1 MFPER
6 TAVDEVNRNAV
17 ITQKSASGFIL
28 NKKFYYHLRRMAKL
42 FFMSKLL
49 KYRQQPEVRPWKLK
63 TKRVLIFCPEAAI
76 RPHFDSMQTL
86 GQMIQNG
93 GAEVRWVRCDGAML
107 RCPAHDMD
115 QVPWDQDQS
124 SAKTTTCVQCRW
136 HANGFRG
143 LGIERSISWDRYL
156 SPPPILRFTSAMQK
170 KSWRDF
176 CWKGIRFGELATA
189 ATRML
194 LKKEPGRMAS
204 LEYRNYWAMTYR
216 ASIQSFEGMARLAAE
231 WKPDLL
237 LHYDQYPVLISA
249 RIAAEKAGVSVRTV
263 GHTLLNGIDR
273 GKVQFFES
281 TYNKMIRRL
290 AEGWPRYSRQ
300 PVSWDQ
306 VKVSS
311 EDLISRM
318 RGGHTHVYSRPLG
331 DHEEL
336 HFYRDLM
343 AKGKNILIAFTSSED
358 EVGAELAIS
367 RALRIREQKG
377 SSAFADQAEWLGW
390 LQTYASSSRHHV
402 AVRIHPREGG
412 NSRNPRASENLARLK
427 KKLGQGSANFSVIW
441 PDSPISS
448 YDLFHIAHAV
458 SVSFTSIGLEAA
470 RSGIPVVTPFGPP
483 VYEHPSLAMLRRV
496 QSRREYRNLLDAWMD
511 GPLFLDPHA
520 WIDVF
525 RWHFL
530 ITGGSSLELNPKG
543 QLKVSD
549 LLNIKLPTLSSGGES
564 ERRESPKV
572 ISQRIASEL
581 SKFFVSRCD
590 AGMIVE
596 SALLKRLQCQ
606 ISQTKR

>member
-6 TAVDEVNRNAV
+6 IAVDEVNRNAA
-17 ITQKSASGFIL
+17 ITQKCARGFIL
-28 NKKFYYHLRRMAKL
+28 NKKFYYRFRRKAKL

-63 TKRVLIFCPEAAI
+63 TKKVLIFCPEAAI

-86 GQMIQNG
+86 GQMIRNG

-115 QVPWDQDQS
+115 QVPWDHDQS
-124 SAKTTTCVQCRW
+124 SAKTATCVQCRW

-143 LGIERSISWDRYL
+143 LGIERSISWDRYI
-156 SPPPILRFTSAMQK
+156 SPPPILRVTSAMQK
-170 KSWRDF
+170 KSWKDF

-194 LKKEPGRMAS
+194 LKKEPGQKVS

-216 ASIQSFEGMARLAAE
+216 ASIQAYEGMSRLAEE
-231 WKPDLL
+231 WKPDLI

-249 RIAAEKAGVSVRTV
+249 RIAAEKIGISVRTV

-273 GKVQFFES
+273 GKVQLFES

-290 AEGWPRYSRQ
+290 AEAWPRYSRQ

-331 DHEEL
+331 DHKEL

-367 RALRIREQKG
+367 QALGIREREA
-377 SSAFADQAEWLGW
+377 SSAFVDQEQWLAW
-390 LQTYASSSRHHV
+390 LQAYAAKSRYHV

-412 NSRNPRASENLARLK
+412 NNRNPRASESLGRLK
-427 KKLGQGSANFSVIW
+427 RKLGKGSKNFSVVW

-458 SVSFTSIGLEAA
+458 SVSYSSIGLEAA

-483 VYEHPSLAMLRRV
+483 VYEHASLPMLRRV
-496 QSRREYRNLLDAWMD
+496 QSRREYRDLLDAWME
-511 GPLFLDPHA
+511 GPLFLDPQA

-525 RWHFL
+525 RWHYL
-530 ITGGSSLELNPKG
+530 ITGGSSLELDPKE
-543 QLKVSD
+543 QLKISD
-549 LLNIKLPTLSSGGES
+549 LLRLKLPSYSRDGESGG
-564 ERRESPKV
+564 RESLEV

-606 ISQTKR
+606 NSQTKR

>member
-28 NKKFYYHLRRMAKL
+28 NKKFYYHLRRKAKL

-343 AKGKNILIAFTSSED
+343 AKGKNILIAFTSSDD

-549 LLNIKLPTLSSGGES
+549 LLNIKLPILSSGGES

>member
-1 MFPER
+1 M
-6 TAVDEVNRNAV
+6 DEVNRNAV
-17 ITQKSASGFIL
+17 ITQKSKRGFIL
-28 NKKFYYHLRRMAKL
+28 NKKFYYHLRRKAKL

-194 LKKEPGRMAS
+194 LKQEPGRMAS

-511 GPLFLDPHA
+511 GPLFLDPQA

-590 AGMIVE
+590 AGMVVE

-606 ISQTKR
+606 IPKLTR

>member
-17 ITQKSASGFIL
+17 ITQKSKRGFIL
-28 NKKFYYHLRRMAKL
+28 NKKFYYHLRRKAKL

-367 RALRIREQKG
+367 RALRIREKKG

-590 AGMIVE
+590 AGMVVE

-606 ISQTKR
+606 IPKITR

>member
-17 ITQKSASGFIL
+17 ITQKSKRGFIL
-28 NKKFYYHLRRMAKL
+28 NKKFYYHLRRKAKL

-249 RIAAEKAGVSVRTV
+249 RIAAEKIGISVRTV

-273 GKVQFFES
+273 GKVQIFES

-290 AEGWPRYSRQ
+290 AKVWPRYRRQ
-300 PVSWDQ
+300 QMLWSQVEVS
-306 VKVSS
+306 V

-318 RGGHTHVYSRPLG
+318 QGGHTHVYSSPLG
-331 DHEEL
+331 CGENL
-336 HFYRDLM
+336 HFYRALL
-343 AKGKNILIAFTSSED
+343 AQGKNILVAFTSSED

-367 RALRIREQKG
+367 RALGIREQKG

-448 YDLFHIAHAV
+448 YDLFRIAHAV
-458 SVSFTSIGLEAA
+458 SVSYSSIGLEAA

-483 VYEHPSLAMLRRV
+483 VYEHPSLAMMRRV
-496 QSRREYRNLLDAWMD
+496 KGRKEYRKVLDTWME
-511 GPLFLDPHA
+511 GPLFLDPVA
-520 WIDVF
+520 WTDVF
-525 RWHFL
+525 RWHYL
-530 ITGGSSLELNPKG
+530 ITAGSSFTLGPDEKLKISELLQIRTHRP
-543 QLKVSD
+543 SA
-549 LLNIKLPTLSSGGES
+549 GGCENAEES
-564 ERRESPKV
+564 ARE
-572 ISQRIASEL
+572 ISQRLAGHLVEFFSSQ
-581 SKFFVSRCD
+581 SKESKS
-590 AGMIVE
+590 VE
-596 SALLKRLQCQ
+596 STLLRRLQCQ
-606 ISQTKR
+606 IKEERM